1 MTTEGGSPWLRRR
14 GLWIAL
20 AGFVLVEAALYG
32 GGLEPRA
39 RHAAAVTAATALCW
53 TLEALPLG
61 AASLLP
67 LALFPL
73 LGVLTAQQAAAAYFD
88 DINYLFLGG
97 MILGHCLE
105 RWQLHRRIAL
115 GVVKLIGTSPRRIVL
130 GFLLGTA
137 FISLWI
143 SNTATAV
150 MMAPIALAVLE
161 TAGVGRQDPDERAF
175 AAALLLVVAY
185 GANIGGIGTP
195 IGTGPNFAFFGQFSA
210 GGAVA
215 DLTPPAFLR
224 WIAGMAPLALAVCL
238 ATWLVLTRWVV
249 RVPAALPRLDAGF
262 RQASRLGP
270 WTAPEIRVGLVFLA
284 AVILWITR
292 TLPIERQELG
302 WIGLFPADFFGATP
316 PEDAITSSTVAIA
329 MAFVAFVV
337 PAGDGR
343 GSRLADGEAIRAVPW
358 DMLLLLGGGFAIAKA
373 FTVSKLSDVLG
384 RELAPVLG
392 NGALGAWPIVLGLSA
407 FVTFLS
413 EVTSN
418 TATALVMLP
427 IAANL
432 GRAAGVDPRIPMLT
446 VTLASSLAFM
456 LPIGTPPNAIVFA
469 SRRIP
474 MPVMVGGGFVL
485 NLAAILLSSAA
496 VIWWVCPILG
506 IPT

>member
-1 MTTEGGSPWLRRR
+1 
-14 GLWIAL
+14 
-20 AGFVLVEAALYG
+20 
-32 GGLEPRA
+32 
-39 RHAAAVTAATALCW
+39 
-53 TLEALPLG
+53 
-61 AASLLP
+61 
-67 LALFPL
+67 
-73 LGVLTAQQAAAAYFD
+73 
-88 DINYLFLGG
+88 
-97 MILGHCLE
+97 
-105 RWQLHRRIAL
+105 
-115 GVVKLIGTSPRRIVL
+115 
-130 GFLLGTA
+130 
-137 FISLWI
+137 
-143 SNTATAV
+143 
-150 MMAPIALAVLE
+150 
-161 TAGVGRQDPDERAF
+161 
-175 AAALLLVVAY
+175 
-185 GANIGGIGTP
+185 
-195 IGTGPNFAFFGQFSA
+195 
-210 GGAVA
+210 
-215 DLTPPAFLR
+215 LTPPAFLR